1 MPAVIVARMGVF
13 VLSLIPVMNL
23 KSRPSS
29 AMAQMTR
36 GMGNMAPSRL
46 PREMEKTNHAM
57 QKRDTDIVHSYTAV
71 VLL

>member
-1 MPAVIVARMGVF
+1 MAAKGVF
-13 VLSLIPVMNL
+13 VLSLIPAMYL

-29 AMAQMTR
+29 AMAQRTR
-36 GMGNMAPSRL
+36 GMGNMVPSRL
-46 PREMEKTNHAM
+46 PQEVEKTNHAM